1 VTETAATTVH
11 PAQPYSLRLRLL
23 AAVLG
28 VVSLVW
34 LLVAVAAWFEAR
46 HEAEEIFDAHMAQ
59 AALLLAAFTD
69 DDIEEIEDHLPSHRY
84 GRKVIFQVWD
94 QSGHLLAH
102 TLNAPDTRLSRDNE
116 GFSDVELQGH
126 PWRVFSQWSE
136 NKRYLVQLAEARE
149 ARDDLAQELASH
161 LLLPIVFAL
170 PILALALVILIG
182 RGLRPLSQLAQDI
195 SRRQASHLDP
205 IALDDA
211 PRELRPV
218 VDRLNQLLQQVGH
231 SLDQERRFTADA
243 AHELRTP
250 LAAIRTHAQ
259 VALEGGDT
267 EEHRLALE
275 SVLDATERATRL
287 VEQLLTLA
295 RLDAA
300 EWSRR
305 FTDCDL
311 RDIAMTVLADCAPA
325 AIARHIEL
333 GLDEGA
339 SVPCRGDAALLAVLL
354 RNLVENALRYGP
366 TDSAVSVS
374 LLPGP
379 ALEVCDQGPG
389 IPADERDKVL
399 ERFHRILG
407 SPGDGAGLGLS
418 IVARIAAL
426 HGARVELGDGPENRG
441 LRVSVKFPAPTEA

>member
-1 VTETAATTVH
+1 MTDTAAT
-11 PAQPYSLRLRLL
+11 PIQPYSLRLRLL

-46 HEAEEIFDAHMAQ
+46 HEAEEVFDAHLAQ

-69 DDIEEIEDHLPSHRY
+69 DDIEDFEDHLPGHRY
-84 GRKVIFQVWD
+84 SRKVIFQVWD
-94 QSGHLLAH
+94 RRSRLLAH
-102 TLNAPDTRLSRDNE
+102 TQNAPDTRLADNDR
-116 GFSDVELQGH
+116 GFSDIDVQGR

-136 NKRYLVQLAEARE
+136 NGHYLVQLAEARE
-149 ARDDLAQELASH
+149 ARDEVARELAAH

-170 PILALALVILIG
+170 PTLAFALVILIG
-182 RGLRPLSQLAQDI
+182 RGLRPLSQLADDI
-195 SRRQASHLDP
+195 SRRQADRLDP

-259 VALEGGDT
+259 VALEGGDAA
-267 EEHRLALE
+267 EHRIALE
-275 SVLDATERATRL
+275 SVIGATERATRL

-311 RDIAMTVLADCAPA
+311 RSIAMTVLADCAPT
-325 AIARHIEL
+325 AISRHIEL

-339 SVPCRGDAALLAVLL
+339 AAPCRGDAALLAVLL
-354 RNLVENALRYGP
+354 RNLVENALRYAPAG
-366 TDSAVSVS
+366 SAVSVS

-379 ALEVCDQGPG
+379 VLDVCDQGAG
-389 IPADERDKVL
+389 IPVDEREKVL
-399 ERFHRILG
+399 ERFHRVLG

-426 HGARVELGDGPENRG
+426 HGACVELGDGPENRG
-441 LRVSVKFPAPTEA
+441 LRVSVKFPAPTGR